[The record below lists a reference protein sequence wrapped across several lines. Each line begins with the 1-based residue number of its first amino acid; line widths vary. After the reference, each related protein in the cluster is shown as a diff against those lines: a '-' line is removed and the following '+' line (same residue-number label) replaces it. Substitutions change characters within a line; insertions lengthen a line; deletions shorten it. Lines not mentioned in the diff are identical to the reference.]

1 MTLQYRLE
9 WACWSFAANPY
20 PLIAVPALPYLLRAP
35 QYRDSHTV
43 LSIISNFYWPS
54 RLLAPS
60 WAFVLAEV
68 TSMLPRAVRGHAWY
82 KEKFG
87 NKYPKSRKAVIPG
100 IL

>member
-1 MTLQYRLE
+1 MQYRLE
-9 WACWSFAANPY
+9 WTCWSFAANPY
-20 PLIAVPALPYLLRAP
+20 PFISVPALPYLLRAP
-35 QYRDSHTV
+35 EYRNSHTV

-54 RLLAPS
+54 WLLAPS

-68 TSMLPRAVRGHAWY
+68 TSMLPRAMRGHAWY

-87 NKYPKSRKAVIPG
+87 NKYPKSRKAAIPG